1 MTRFAVCSMGFIMVD
16 IFGSKDRAEDDAFAE
31 RIASALRMPERAHP
45 SFEKRLM
52 DKVRAEGATLYP
64 TGATTQK
71 SWWRRERVLRVS
83 PIAGLALAAGISAIV
98 ALSTIAIGSRISL
111 RKNAT
116 VAASPSPPAKDTV
129 QLVRF
134 VFVDSHASS
143 VALVGDFNE
152 WTKGATELKLS
163 GAPGVWAVSVPLPAG
178 RHEYAFIVNG
188 KRWVADPLAVKS
200 SDEFGTE
207 SSVIR
212 VAPLGKSET

>member
-1 MTRFAVCSMGFIMVD
+1 
-16 IFGSKDRAEDDAFAE
+16 
-31 RIASALRMPERAHP
+31 
-45 SFEKRLM
+45 LM

-64 TGATTQK
+64 VRATARK
-71 SWWRRERVLRVS
+71 AWWRRERVLRVS

-98 ALSTIAIGSRISL
+98 AVSSIAIGSRISA
-111 RKNAT
+111 RNNAT
-116 VAASPSPPAKDTV
+116 VAATQAAPATDTV

-143 VALVGDFNE
+143 VELVGDFNE
-152 WTKGATELKLS
+152 WTKGSTVLKLS
-163 GAPGVWAVSVPLPAG
+163 GAPGVWAVSVPLSAG

-188 KRWVADPLAVKS
+188 TRWVADPLAVKS

-212 VAPLGKSET
+212 VAPAGRSET